1 MHACASGLS
10 VCRTDRPKLDE
21 GARGSAWSTTQYS
34 TYVYHKLKKWSYT
47 KTGIKLE
54 LEADSSGT
62 VQTIEFV
69 LKEPGDAEQICSA
82 MFEAAMVEEQDVRLY

>member
-1 MHACASGLS
+1 MSPSTLI
-10 VCRTDRPKLDE
+10 P
-21 GARGSAWSTTQYS
+21 RGMSRAA
-34 TYVYHKLKKWSYT
+34 
-47 KTGIKLE
+47 TGTELE